1 MSDVAA
7 EYRRQFQWRDW
18 RTALETL
25 PQLQGQTLVDLGCG
39 VGDLASKLTARGAR
53 VVGFDSSEELIEPA
67 RSRGIP
73 NAEFR
78 IADLSE
84 DLCFDDSLD
93 GVWCGFAAAY
103 FIDLSSAIARWTGRL
118 KPGGWIG
125 LTEIDDLFGHGPL
138 TAKTRA
144 C

>member
-1 MSDVAA
+1 M
-7 EYRRQFQWRDW
+7 
-18 RTALETL
+18 
-25 PQLQGQTLVDLGCG
+25 GCG

-93 GVWCGFAAAY
+93 GARPVDGAA
-103 FIDLSSAIARWTGRL
+103 DAIAEGPEP
-118 KPGGWIG
+118 PGPVCRQKSG
-125 LTEIDDLFGHGPL
+125 
-138 TAKTRA
+138 
-144 C
+144 